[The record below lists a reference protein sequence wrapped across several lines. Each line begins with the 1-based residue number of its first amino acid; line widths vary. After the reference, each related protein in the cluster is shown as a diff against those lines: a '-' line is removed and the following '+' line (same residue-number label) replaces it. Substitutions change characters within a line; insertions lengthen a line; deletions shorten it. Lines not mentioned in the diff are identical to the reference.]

1 MSDKNTRWQNHLLAD
16 TKLYFCVRPISYY
29 TQSHVGGPKIE
40 IWWHTIFCFGAKNF
54 WVSKWRRQ
62 EESLETKEKRKET
75 AGMVYSVIINHDKIF
90 QKCFNF
96 FLGGEEG
103 VINNTHLHLNRNKT
117 RNNHWRVNSI
127 WILYSS
133 VICSCSKSYV
143 IGCKLYFCKEH

>member
-1 MSDKNTRWQNHLLAD
+1 MIRIPGDKITCWQILNYSSVLDPSATTHKVMWEDQRLKFD
-16 TKLYFCVRPISYY
+16 GIPYFVLG
-29 TQSHVGGPKIE
+29 QKI
-40 IWWHTIFCFGAKNF
+40 